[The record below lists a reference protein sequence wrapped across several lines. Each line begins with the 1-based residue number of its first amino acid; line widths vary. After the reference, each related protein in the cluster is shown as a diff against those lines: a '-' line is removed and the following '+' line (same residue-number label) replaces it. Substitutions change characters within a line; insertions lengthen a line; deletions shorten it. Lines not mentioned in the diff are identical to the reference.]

1 MPFLVS
7 RVGLV
12 RPVLGFNVIQELI
25 LGQEDK
31 TGVVAAV
38 AQLLKE
44 AMQIE
49 SEQADTSVNF
59 VQTPEP
65 PQGNVAVKVG

>member
-65 PQGNVAVKVG
+65 PAMWQ

>member
-1 MPFLVS
+1 MIFNLPYNDIPNLAIRVPFLVS

-12 RPVLGFNVIQELI
+12 RPVGFNVIQVLI
-25 LGQEDK
+25 LEQEGK

-49 SEQADTSVNF
+49 SCKLR
-59 VQTPEP
+59 PL
-65 PQGNVAVKVG
+65 